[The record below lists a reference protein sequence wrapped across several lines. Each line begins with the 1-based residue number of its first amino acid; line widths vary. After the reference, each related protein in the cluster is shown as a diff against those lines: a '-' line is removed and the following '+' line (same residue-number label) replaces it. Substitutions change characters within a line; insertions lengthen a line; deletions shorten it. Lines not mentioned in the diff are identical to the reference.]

1 MKCSKTR
8 TVKPA
13 LIVLLVALTLITPIS
28 AQPAAAATHFTPQD
42 IFRIPELNGNIN
54 FAFDGSYT
62 DAKLENNVWIF
73 EGLELNNT
81 EIVQQYGFTDFTPLR
96 NLKVSAQNS
105 NVTLLAFLSFNF
117 SLQIEMVAFNVEG
130 WGTQTINLGLNDTN
144 TRSVAE
150 WSIMTDNGA
159 TFLAEGS
166 GWTLLDDNSIE
177 IDYGP
182 GNISVIHYYL
192 TDPSMANLSFLA
204 QHYVTLLTGAVLAAT
219 LAIATAITFRHR
231 RKNKLVVSVK

>member
-1 MKCSKTR
+1 LKCSKTR
-8 TVKPA
+8 TVKAA

-28 AQPAAAATHFTPQD
+28 AEPATAATHFTPQD
-42 IFRIPELNGNIN
+42 VFCIPELNGNIN

-62 DAKLENNVWIF
+62 DAKLENNVWVF

-96 NLKVSAQNS
+96 NLKVSVQNS

-130 WGTQTINLGLNDTN
+130 WGTQTINLGLNDTK

-204 QHYVTLLTGAVLAAT
+204 QHYVTLLTGVVLAAT
-219 LAIATAITFRHR
+219 LAIATVIRFRHR

>member
-1 MKCSKTR
+1 MTRSKT
-8 TVKPA
+8 KPA
-13 LIVLLVALTLITPIS
+13 ITVLIVLLVVLSSMQPIS
-28 AQPAAAATHFTPQD
+28 SEPTAEKTHFTPQD
-42 IFRIPELNGNIN
+42 IFRIPELNGNVT

-62 DAKLENNVWIF
+62 DAKLENNIWIF
-73 EGLELNNT
+73 EGLDLNNT

-105 NVTLLAFLSFNF
+105 NITLLAFLSFNF
-117 SLQIEMVAFNVEG
+117 SLQIEMVAFNVDG
-130 WGTQTINLGLNDTN
+130 WGTQTINLGLNDTQ

-166 GWTLLDDNSIE
+166 GWTLLDDNSIQV
-177 IDYGP
+177 DYGP

-219 LAIATAITFRHR
+219 IAIATAIRVKQR

>member
-1 MKCSKTR
+1 MKHLHAKA
-8 TVKPA
+8 A
-13 LIVLLVALTLITPIS
+13 LVVLLVALTLIPPIS
-28 AQPAAAATHFTPQD
+28 AEPAAATTSFTPQD
-42 IFRIPELNGNIN
+42 VFRIPELNGNVN

-73 EGLELNNT
+73 DGLELNNT
-81 EIVQQYGFTDFTPLR
+81 EVVQQYGFTDFTPLR

-117 SLQIEMVAFNVEG
+117 SFEIEMVAFNVEG
-130 WGTQTINLGLNDTN
+130 WGTQTIDLGLNDTQ
-144 TRSVAE
+144 TRSIAE

-166 GWTLLDDNSIE
+166 GWTLLNDNSIQV
-177 IDYGP
+177 DYGP
-182 GNISVIHYYL
+182 GNMSVIHYYL

-204 QHYVTLLTGAVLAAT
+204 QHYVTILTGAVLAAT
-219 LAIATAITFRHR
+219 LAVATAITVRHR